1 MTESSIDNE
10 GQFGTICL
18 DIRNVVKRFPGITA
32 VDHVSLQIRDG
43 EIFSLLGPSGCG
55 KSTLLRL
62 VAGLESQDQGD
73 IVIAGNVVNDLP
85 PYKRDCSTVFQQHA
99 LFPHMTVFDNI
110 GFGLVE
116 RRLSKVEIKK
126 RVSEKI
132 DLVNLVG
139 LEDRYPHQLSGGQM
153 QRVALARSLVLEPT
167 VLLLDE
173 PLAALDRKLRKE
185 MQVELKRIQ
194 REVGTTFL
202 NVTHDQKEAL
212 SLSDR
217 IAVMRQGKFLQ
228 TGTPNQIYETPRTK
242 FVAAFMGATNIFS
255 GRVISKIGDKVELG
269 IENGSKLFAPLP
281 ENFDVNSITG
291 ISVHP
296 EVIDIA
302 VDKAKKASIDPQKQ
316 TAFAGRIKEV
326 VYQGDYSELTISLD
340 LLKLNLSTFIT
351 RGSESDTGDVRKNQE
366 VVVFWDS
373 KYNNLLLADGSNSV
387 FDAADQN

>member
-1 MTESSIDNE
+1 MAESSNQKEELSD
-10 GQFGTICL
+10 ICL
-18 DIRNVVKRFPGITA
+18 DIRNVVKRFSDVTA
-32 VDHVSLQIRDG
+32 VDHVSIQITEG
-43 EIFSLLGPSGCG
+43 EVFSLLGPSGCG

-62 VAGLESQDQGD
+62 VAGLENQDLGD
-73 IVIAGNVVNDLP
+73 ILIAGELVNDLP
-85 PYKRDCSTVFQQHA
+85 PYRRDCSTVFQSHA

-116 RRLSKVEIKK
+116 RRLSKNEIKE

-132 DLVNLVG
+132 DLVNLNG

-217 IAVMRQGKFLQ
+217 IAVMKRGKLLQ
-228 TGTPNQIYETPRTK
+228 IGTPTQIYENPRTK
-242 FVAAFMGATNIFS
+242 FIAEFMGATNIFL
-255 GRVISKIGDKVELG
+255 GRVISKVGGLVELEL
-269 IENGSKLFAPLP
+269 ENGSKLFAPLP
-281 ENFDVNSITG
+281 ENIDTNLIRG

-296 EVIDIA
+296 ELIDIVTNKQNKPPA
-302 VDKAKKASIDPQKQ
+302 DPQKE
-316 TAFAGRIKEV
+316 TAFPGKIKEV
-326 VYQGDYSELTISLD
+326 IYQGDYSELTISLD
-340 LLKLNLSTFIT
+340 RLNLDLATFIT
-351 RGSESDTGDVRKNQE
+351 RGSEYDTQNIRENQK

-373 KYNNLLLADGSNSV
+373 HNNNILLAE
-387 FDAADQN
+387 